1 MPATLKT
8 LFIPTALALAAALP
22 LSANADTSRNL
33 GWIEQGV
40 IEPADMTVKFKLD
53 TGALTSSM
61 HAEDIERFERDGQ
74 PWVRFKVAL
83 EDLKSESII
92 SETFERPLERD
103 LRVRGAGR
111 RTATDD
117 PDFGEIVSSAELS
130 THAGWADHLIL
141 AAPLTDATRGLV
153 DGQVLAAMK
162 PDAHLVN
169 IARGPMV
176 DEDAL
181 LDALTTHQIGGATLD
196 VFDTEPL
203 PPDHPLWDA
212 PNVTITAHMSAD
224 VVGWRDELAAQFAAN
239 ARRWLAG
246 EDLHNVVDK
255 KLGYI
260 PGGQ

>member
-103 LRVRGAGR
+103 LRVRGAGGSEERPVVRMDVCIAGERLNEEFSLRDRSNMHYPVLLGR
-111 RTATDD
+111 RTLDNLGNVD
-117 PDFGEIVSSAELS
+117 SN
-130 THAGWADHLIL
+130 
-141 AAPLTDATRGLV
+141 LTYTA
-153 DGQVLAAMK
+153 K
-162 PDAHLVN
+162 PDC
-169 IARGPMV
+169 GT
-176 DEDAL
+176 D
-181 LDALTTHQIGGATLD
+181 
-196 VFDTEPL
+196 
-203 PPDHPLWDA
+203 
-212 PNVTITAHMSAD
+212 
-224 VVGWRDELAAQFAAN
+224 N
-239 ARRWLAG
+239 A
-246 EDLHNVVDK
+246 
-255 KLGYI
+255 
-260 PGGQ
+260 